1 LADSLIQ
8 DPTISKIVLSNS
20 SKKLVDQAQAV
31 IVYFEGENDLKKM
44 SKLIKIYSGVPLRVY
59 VGPER
64 IKNFQN
70 FYKFDQSKE
79 MIEDLKAKHE
89 RLAKNALDIY
99 QNILKDSSKKNL
111 PLTVKDMIRGIK

>member
-99 QNILKDSSKKNL
+99 QNILKDSSKKHL
-111 PLTVKDMIRGIK
+111 PLTVKEMIRGIK